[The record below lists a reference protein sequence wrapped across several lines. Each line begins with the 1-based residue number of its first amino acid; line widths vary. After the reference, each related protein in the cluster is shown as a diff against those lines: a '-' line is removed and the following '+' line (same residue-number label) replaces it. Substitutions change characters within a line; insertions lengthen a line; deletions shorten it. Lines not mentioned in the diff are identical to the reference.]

1 MNFMKRLF
9 ISLAAGIG
17 LILMTGSCEEELVT
31 IGDSLV
37 GEEPFTSGKVF
48 YDVYAFN
55 RNIEA
60 VPTNQLPVYQLG
72 VFSDPIYGRTEGG
85 ITTQLS
91 LVSTS
96 GIQFFGRYTQLREE
110 TDPDIPNENETIT
123 EVILY
128 LPYFQKQGADNDLDG
143 VINSLDAD
151 PEDPNSDSD
160 GDGLTD
166 LEEQSRGTDPLNPD
180 TDGDGIGDAEDEVTP
195 LNIFPQ
201 RRALDSIYGNR
212 EAQFNFEVT
221 RSSYFLRD
229 LDPNSGFQQ
238 EEPYY
243 SNQSFGPEFYADEL
257 YEGILE
263 ISDEEILIFDEDDP
277 ETEEDESLLVVER
290 IQPGIRVALDPE
302 FFQTNLLDKEGDA
315 ELLSDANFKDF
326 IRGLHLSLTPTDDD
340 VMILFDLT
348 NARLSVEYVYDAYE
362 GEDVSKVEA
371 TQELRLLSGGGN
383 QFIQGNAVNSLQSEA
398 YPGEIT
404 ETFTTGVNRPEDNV
418 SRIYL
423 KGGAGTYAEIELF
436 DLLGGGEAINEIKQK
451 NWVINE
457 ASLVFYVDRERLDAA
472 GVTYEPPRLNLY
484 NAETNQPLYNLR
496 TETNFEDS
504 PLGVFLNYGGLLER
518 SGGKGVKYKVRITEH
533 INNIILRDSANAT
546 LGLTLTADIRVAGV
560 SDVLLPDNTE
570 KELPVGGGITP
581 MGTVLYGSNV
591 DEADPNRLRLE
602 IYYTEINP

>member
-1 MNFMKRLF
+1 MKRLLF
-9 ISLAAGIG
+9 SLATGIG
-17 LILMTGSCEEELVT
+17 FIFLTGSCEEELVT

-37 GEEPFTSGKVF
+37 GEEPFASGKAV

-72 VFSDPIYGRTEGG
+72 VFSDPIYGRTEGS
-85 ITTQLS
+85 ITSQLS

-96 GIQFFGRYTQLREE
+96 GVQFFGRYTQLREE
-110 TDPDIPNENETIT
+110 TDPDIPNENETIR

-128 LPYFQKQGADNDLDG
+128 LPYFLNQNSDNDLDG
-143 VINSLDAD
+143 VVNSLDAD

-201 RRALDSIYGNR
+201 RRELDSIYGNR
-212 EAQFNFEVT
+212 DAQFNFEVT
-221 RSSYFLRD
+221 RSTYFLRD
-229 LDPNSGFQQ
+229 LNPDSGFQQ

-243 SNQSFGPEFYADEL
+243 SNQSFGPEFFADEL

-290 IQPGIRVALDPE
+290 IQPGIRVALDPD
-302 FFQTNLLDKEGDA
+302 FFQTNFLDKEGDP

-326 IRGLHLSLTPTDDD
+326 IRGLHLVLTPIDDD

-348 NARLSVEYVYDAYE
+348 RARLNVEYVYDAFE
-362 GEDVSKVEA
+362 GEDVNKVEA

-383 QFIQGNAVNSLQSEA
+383 QLIQGNAVNSLLSEA
-398 YPGEIT
+398 YPGEIS
-404 ETFTTGVNRPEDNV
+404 ETFTTGENRPEDNV

-423 KGGAGTYAEIELF
+423 KGGAGTYAELELF
-436 DLLGGGEAINEIKQK
+436 DLLGGGEAINEIREK

-457 ASLVFYVDRERLDAA
+457 ANLVFYVDRERLDAA
-472 GVTYEPPRLNLY
+472 GVTEEPPRLNLF

-504 PLGVFLNYGGLLER
+504 PFGVFLNFGGLLER

-546 LGLTLTADIRVAGV
+546 LGLTFTADIRVAGL

-570 KELPVGGGITP
+570 IELPVGSGISP
-581 MGTVLYGSNV
+581 LGTVLYGSNV

-602 IYYTEINP
+602 IYYTEIDP

>member
-1 MNFMKRLF
+1 MKRLLF
-9 ISLAAGIG
+9 SLATGIG
-17 LILMTGSCEEELVT
+17 LIFLTGSCEEELVT

-37 GEEPFTSGKVF
+37 GEEPFASGKAV

-60 VPTNQLPVYQLG
+60 VPTDQLPVYQLG
-72 VFSDPIYGRTEGG
+72 VFSDPIYGRTEGS
-85 ITTQLS
+85 ITSQLS

-96 GIQFFGRYTQLREE
+96 GVQFFGRYTQLREE
-110 TDPDIPNENETIT
+110 TDPDIPNENETIR

-128 LPYFQKQGADNDLDG
+128 LPYFLNQNSDNDLDG
-143 VINSLDAD
+143 VVNSLDAD

-201 RRALDSIYGNR
+201 RRELDSIYGNR
-212 EAQFNFEVT
+212 DAQFNFEVT
-221 RSSYFLRD
+221 RSTYFLRD
-229 LDPNSGFQQ
+229 LNPDSGFQQ

-243 SNQSFGPEFYADEL
+243 SNQSFGPEFFADKL

-290 IQPGIRVALDPE
+290 IQPGIRVALDPD
-302 FFQTNLLDKEGDA
+302 FFQTNFLDKEGDP

-326 IRGLHLSLTPTDDD
+326 IRGLHLVLTPIDDD

-348 NARLSVEYVYDAYE
+348 RARLNVEYVYDAFE
-362 GEDVSKVEA
+362 GEDVNKVEA

-383 QFIQGNAVNSLQSEA
+383 QLIQGNAVNSLLSEA
-398 YPGEIT
+398 YPGEIS
-404 ETFTTGVNRPEDNV
+404 ETFTTGENRPEDNV

-423 KGGAGTYAEIELF
+423 KGGAGTYAELELF
-436 DLLGGGEAINEIKQK
+436 DLLGGGEAINEIREK

-457 ASLVFYVDRERLDAA
+457 ANLVFYVDRERLDAA
-472 GVTYEPPRLNLY
+472 GVTEEPPRLNLF

-504 PLGVFLNYGGLLER
+504 PFGVFLNFGGLLER

-546 LGLTLTADIRVAGV
+546 LGLTFTADIRVAGL

-570 KELPVGGGITP
+570 IELPVGSGISP
-581 MGTVLYGSNV
+581 LGTVLYGSNV

-602 IYYTEINP
+602 IYYTEIDP

>member
-1 MNFMKRLF
+1 MKRLLF
-9 ISLAAGIG
+9 SLATGIG
-17 LILMTGSCEEELVT
+17 LIFLTGSCEEELVT

-37 GEEPFTSGKVF
+37 GEEPFASGKAV

-72 VFSDPIYGRTEGG
+72 VFSDPIYGRTEGS
-85 ITTQLS
+85 ITSQLS

-96 GIQFFGRYTQLREE
+96 GVQFFGRYTQLREE
-110 TDPDIPNENETIT
+110 TDPDIPNENETIR

-128 LPYFQKQGADNDLDG
+128 LPYFLNQNSDNDLDG
-143 VINSLDAD
+143 VVNSLDAD

-201 RRALDSIYGNR
+201 RRELDSIYGNR
-212 EAQFNFEVT
+212 DAQFNFEVT
-221 RSSYFLRD
+221 RSTYFLRD
-229 LDPNSGFQQ
+229 LNPDSGFQQ

-243 SNQSFGPEFYADEL
+243 SNQSFGPEFFADEL

-290 IQPGIRVALDPE
+290 IQPGIRVALDPD
-302 FFQTNLLDKEGDA
+302 FFQTNFLDKEGDP

-326 IRGLHLSLTPTDDD
+326 IRGLHLVLTPIDDD

-348 NARLSVEYVYDAYE
+348 RARLNVEYVYDAFE
-362 GEDVSKVEA
+362 GEDVNKVEA

-383 QFIQGNAVNSLQSEA
+383 QLIQGNAVNSLLSEA
-398 YPGEIT
+398 YPGEIS
-404 ETFTTGVNRPEDNV
+404 ETFTTGENRPEDNV

-423 KGGAGTYAEIELF
+423 KGGAGTYAELELF
-436 DLLGGGEAINEIKQK
+436 DLLGGGEAINEIREK

-457 ASLVFYVDRERLDAA
+457 ANLVFYVDRERLDAA
-472 GVTYEPPRLNLY
+472 GVTEEPPRLNLF

-504 PLGVFLNYGGLLER
+504 PFGVFLNFGGLLER

-546 LGLTLTADIRVAGV
+546 LGLTFTADIRVAGL

-570 KELPVGGGITP
+570 IELPVGSGISP
-581 MGTVLYGSNV
+581 LGTVLYGSNV

-602 IYYTEINP
+602 IYYTEIDP

>member
-1 MNFMKRLF
+1 MKRFLL
-9 ISLAAGIG
+9 SLATGTT
-17 LILMTGSCEEELVT
+17 LLMLAGSCEEELVT

-37 GEEPFTSGKVF
+37 GDEPFANGVAV

-55 RNIEA
+55 KNIEA
-60 VPTNQLPVYQLG
+60 VPTNQVPVYQLG
-72 VFSDPIYGRTEGG
+72 VFNDPIYGRTEGS

-91 LVSTS
+91 LVNTS
-96 GIQFFGRYTQLREE
+96 GVQFFGRFTQLREE
-110 TDPDIPNENETIT
+110 TDPDIRDENETVQ

-128 LPYFQKQGADNDLDG
+128 LPYFQNQNSDQDLDG
-143 VINSLDAD
+143 VIDTLDAD

-201 RRALDSIYGNR
+201 RRELDSIYGNR
-212 EAQFNFEVT
+212 DGQFNFNVT
-221 RSSYFLRD
+221 RSTYFLRD

-238 EEPYY
+238 AEPYY
-243 SNQSFGPEFYADEL
+243 SNQTFGPEFYGEEL
-257 YEGILE
+257 YDGVLE
-263 ISDEEILIFDEDDP
+263 VSDEEILIFDEDDP

-302 FFQTNLLDKEGDA
+302 FFQTNFLDKEGDP
-315 ELLSDANFKDF
+315 ELLSDANFKDYF
-326 IRGLHLSLTPTDDD
+326 RGLHLSLTPEDDD
-340 VMILFDLT
+340 LMILFDLT
-348 NARLSVEYVYDAYE
+348 QARLNVEYVYDSYE
-362 GEDVSKVEA
+362 GEDVNKVEA
-371 TQELRLLSGGGN
+371 TQVLRLLSGGGN
-383 QFIQGNAVNSLQSEA
+383 QLIQGNAVNTLQSEA
-398 YPGEIT
+398 YPAEISDA
-404 ETFTTGVNRPEDNV
+404 FTTGENRPENNA

-436 DLLGGGEAINEIKQK
+436 DLLGGGEAINEIKQN

-472 GVTYEPPRLNLY
+472 GVAEEPPRVNLY
-484 NAETNQPLYNLR
+484 NAETNEPLYNIR
-496 TETNFEDS
+496 TETNIEDT
-504 PLGVFLNYGGLLER
+504 PLGVFLNFGGLLER

-546 LGLTLTADIRVAGV
+546 LGLTMTADIRVNGV
-560 SDVLLPDNTE
+560 SNVLLPDNSD
-570 KELPVGGGITP
+570 KELPVGGGISP
-581 MGTVLYGSNV
+581 LGTVLYGSNV

-602 IYYTEINP
+602 IYYTEIDP

>member
-1 MNFMKRLF
+1 MKRLLF
-9 ISLAAGIG
+9 SLATGIG
-17 LILMTGSCEEELVT
+17 FIFLTGSCEEELVT

-37 GEEPFTSGKVF
+37 GEEPFASGKAV

-72 VFSDPIYGRTEGG
+72 VFSDPIYGRTEGS
-85 ITTQLS
+85 ITSQLS

-96 GIQFFGRYTQLREE
+96 GVQFFGRYTQLREE
-110 TDPDIPNENETIT
+110 TDPDIPNENETIR

-128 LPYFQKQGADNDLDG
+128 LPYFLNQNSDNDLDG
-143 VINSLDAD
+143 VVNSLDAD

-201 RRALDSIYGNR
+201 RRELDSIYGNR
-212 EAQFNFEVT
+212 DAQFNFEVT
-221 RSSYFLRD
+221 RSTYFLRD
-229 LDPNSGFQQ
+229 LNPDSGFQQ

-243 SNQSFGPEFYADEL
+243 SNQSFGPEFFADKL

-290 IQPGIRVALDPE
+290 IQPGIRVALDPD
-302 FFQTNLLDKEGDA
+302 FFQTNFLDKEGDP

-326 IRGLHLSLTPTDDD
+326 IRGLHLVLTPIDDD

-348 NARLSVEYVYDAYE
+348 RARLNVEYVYDAFE
-362 GEDVSKVEA
+362 GEDVNKVEA

-383 QFIQGNAVNSLQSEA
+383 QLIQGNAVNSLLSEA
-398 YPGEIT
+398 YPGEIS
-404 ETFTTGVNRPEDNV
+404 ETFTTGENRPEDNV

-423 KGGAGTYAEIELF
+423 KGGAGTYAELELF
-436 DLLGGGEAINEIKQK
+436 DLLGGGEAINEIREK

-457 ASLVFYVDRERLDAA
+457 ANLVFYVDRERLDAA
-472 GVTYEPPRLNLY
+472 GVTEEPPRLNLF

-504 PLGVFLNYGGLLER
+504 PFGVFLNFGGLLER

-546 LGLTLTADIRVAGV
+546 LGLTFTADIRVAGL

-570 KELPVGGGITP
+570 IELPVGSGISP
-581 MGTVLYGSNV
+581 LGTVLYGSNV

-602 IYYTEINP
+602 IYYTEIDP

>member
-1 MNFMKRLF
+1 MKRLLF
-9 ISLAAGIG
+9 SLATGIG
-17 LILMTGSCEEELVT
+17 FIFLTGSCEEELVT

-37 GEEPFTSGKVF
+37 GEEPFASGKAV

-55 RNIEA
+55 RNIAA

-72 VFSDPIYGRTEGG
+72 VFSDPIYGRTEGR
-85 ITTQLS
+85 ITSQLS

-96 GIQFFGRYTQLREE
+96 GVQFFGRYTQLREE
-110 TDPDIPNENETIT
+110 TDPNIPDENETIR

-128 LPYFQKQGADNDLDG
+128 LPYFLNQNSDNDLDG
-143 VINSLDAD
+143 VVNSLDAD

-201 RRALDSIYGNR
+201 RRELDSIYGNR
-212 EAQFNFEVT
+212 DAQFNFEVT
-221 RSSYFLRD
+221 RSTYFLRD
-229 LDPNSGFQQ
+229 LNPDSGFQQ

-302 FFQTNLLDKEGDA
+302 FFQTNLLDKEGDP

-326 IRGLHLSLTPTDDD
+326 IRGLHLSLTPIDDD

-348 NARLSVEYVYDAYE
+348 RARLNVEYVYDAFE
-362 GEDVSKVEA
+362 GEDVNKVEA

-383 QFIQGNAVNSLQSEA
+383 QLIQGNAVNSLQSEA
-398 YPGEIT
+398 YPGEIS
-404 ETFTTGVNRPEDNV
+404 ETFTTGENRPEDNV

-436 DLLGGGEAINEIKQK
+436 DLLGGGEAISEIREK

-457 ASLVFYVDRERLDAA
+457 ANLVFYVDRERLDAA
-472 GVTYEPPRLNLY
+472 GVTEEPPRLNLF

-504 PLGVFLNYGGLLER
+504 PFGVFLNYGGLLER

-546 LGLTLTADIRVAGV
+546 LGLTFTADIRVAGL

-570 KELPVGGGITP
+570 KELPVGGGISP
-581 MGTVLYGSNV
+581 LGTVLYGSNV

-602 IYYTEINP
+602 IYYTEIDP

>member
-1 MNFMKRLF
+1 MKRLLF
-9 ISLAAGIG
+9 SLATGIG
-17 LILMTGSCEEELVT
+17 LIFLTGSCEEELVT

-37 GEEPFTSGKVF
+37 GEEPFASGKAV

-72 VFSDPIYGRTEGG
+72 VFSDPIYGRTEGS
-85 ITTQLS
+85 ITSQLS

-96 GIQFFGRYTQLREE
+96 GVQFFGRYTQLREE
-110 TDPDIPNENETIT
+110 TDPDIPNENETIR

-128 LPYFQKQGADNDLDG
+128 LPYFLNQNSDNDLDG
-143 VINSLDAD
+143 VVNSLDAD

-201 RRALDSIYGNR
+201 RRELDSIYGNR
-212 EAQFNFEVT
+212 DAQFNFEVT
-221 RSSYFLRD
+221 RSTYFLRD
-229 LDPNSGFQQ
+229 LNPDSGFQQ

-243 SNQSFGPEFYADEL
+243 SNQSFGPEFFADKL

-290 IQPGIRVALDPE
+290 IQPGIRVALDPD
-302 FFQTNLLDKEGDA
+302 FFQTNFLDKEGDP

-326 IRGLHLSLTPTDDD
+326 IRGLHLVLTPIDDD

-348 NARLSVEYVYDAYE
+348 RARLNVEYVYDAFE
-362 GEDVSKVEA
+362 GEDVNKVEA

-383 QFIQGNAVNSLQSEA
+383 QLIQGNAVNSLLSEA
-398 YPGEIT
+398 YPGEIS
-404 ETFTTGVNRPEDNV
+404 ETFTTGENRPEDNV

-423 KGGAGTYAEIELF
+423 KGGAGTYAELELF
-436 DLLGGGEAINEIKQK
+436 DLLGGGEAINEIREK

-457 ASLVFYVDRERLDAA
+457 ANLVFYVDRERLDAA
-472 GVTYEPPRLNLY
+472 GVTEEPPRLNLF

-504 PLGVFLNYGGLLER
+504 PFGVFLNFGGLLER

-546 LGLTLTADIRVAGV
+546 LGLTFTADIRVAGL

-570 KELPVGGGITP
+570 IELPVGSGISP
-581 MGTVLYGSNV
+581 LGTVLYGSNV

-602 IYYTEINP
+602 IYYTEIDP